1 MTVFKPDGVLFICCD
16 NKLVESKTEW
26 HRYSKEKDNGRA
38 AVQADS
44 SSAVQADSSSA
55 VQADS
60 SSAVQADQPID
71 MLRVTDTPKGDVARK
86 KEEVVSYI
94 RC

>member
-55 VQADS
+55 VQAD
-60 SSAVQADQPID
+60 QPID
-71 MLRVTDTPKGDVARK
+71 MLRVTDTPKGYVARK